1 MAQLSWWL
9 FHDFTL
15 FKKYPQLTFSGS
27 RTVAAERAWISIWNC
42 WLRNRSNSNSR
53 SCYQNAFFSHADQKC
68 MWNISCSLA
77 FVYLSVTLLSQ
88 QRPLG
93 HSAFVKHPS
102 LGMCAPYVAFR
113 RYVMRLRR
121 VSSSAWIMQTWWS
134 INLSLW
140 IWSCWYLSLLGNS
153 LRNIK
158 PSFFEVS
165 PNYFFRRE
173 KKKYYVS

>member
-1 MAQLSWWL
+1 MPQLPWWL

-15 FKKYPQLTFSGS
+15 FKKDRQLTFSGS
-27 RTVAAERAWISIWNC
+27 RTIAAERAWISIWNC
-42 WLRNRSNSNSR
+42 WLRNGSNSNSR
-53 SCYQNAFFSHADQKC
+53 SCYQNAFPMQIKNAC
-68 MWNISCSLA
+68 WNISCSLT

-88 QRPLG
+88 QCPLG
-93 HSAFVKHPS
+93 HAAFVKHPC
-102 LGMCAPYVAFR
+102 LGMCALYVAFR
-113 RYVMRLRR
+113 RHVMRLRR
-121 VSSSAWIMQTWWS
+121 VSSSAWIMQTWWT

-140 IWSCWYLSLLGNS
+140 IWSCWYFSLLGNS